1 MPLLLLLLPVVRAS
15 TNCHACIRRP
25 QGYVPAAA
33 AGLHLSSADV
43 TLLAVSALAAS
54 TALPKLLLLLLLGG
68 VVMGSPMPAKAAAV
82 AAAAAAAVCSQ
93 PSQLQRLS
101 QPSVGLLQVL
111 TQLQGPKAT
120 ATPSAAAPAGSV
132 I

>member
-1 MPLLLLLLPVVRAS
+1 
-15 TNCHACIRRP
+15 
-25 QGYVPAAA
+25 VPAAA
-33 AGLHLSSADV
+33 AGLHLSSEDV

-54 TALPKLLLLLLLGG
+54 TALPKLLLLLLLLLLGG
-68 VVMGSPMPAKAAAV
+68 VVMGSPMSAAV
-82 AAAAAAAVCSQ
+82 AAAAAAAAVCSQ

-101 QPSVGLLQVL
+101 QPSVGLLQAL